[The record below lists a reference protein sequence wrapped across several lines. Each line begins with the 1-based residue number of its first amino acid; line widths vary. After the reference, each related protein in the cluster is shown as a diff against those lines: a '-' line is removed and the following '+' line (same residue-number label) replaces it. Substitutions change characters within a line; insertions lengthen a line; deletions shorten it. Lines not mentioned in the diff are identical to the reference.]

1 LHPEAFDDVMRSIL
15 APRQVP
21 RLEISTKFTPKKM
34 PAVQGTQFHLRS
46 LGGALSNQRG
56 MCRAN
61 PKIFPAAEIK
71 YSAVS

>member
-1 LHPEAFDDVMRSIL
+1 MRSIL
-15 APRQVP
+15 EPMQVP
-21 RLEISTKFTPKKM
+21 RLEIPTKFTPKKM

-46 LGGALSNQRG
+46 LGGALCNQRRHVPG
-56 MCRAN
+56 E